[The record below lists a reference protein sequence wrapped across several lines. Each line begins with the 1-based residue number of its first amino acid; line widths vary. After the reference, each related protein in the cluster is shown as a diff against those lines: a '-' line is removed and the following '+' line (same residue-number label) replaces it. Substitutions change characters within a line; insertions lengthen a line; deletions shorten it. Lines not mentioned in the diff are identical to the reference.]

1 MLFDGGLKF
10 SDTGGIRWILLKQ
23 VLQEKL
29 VGLLI
34 FYKTVDLALL

>member
-10 SDTGGIRWILLKQ
+10 SDTSGVGRILFKQ
-23 VLQEKL
+23 ILQKEL